1 MQNWENILMWSVYD
15 LSEYLLIEQLNE
27 SISYVSLFTEKKYI
41 VHYA

>member
-27 SISYVSLFTEKKYI
+27 SISHVSLFTEKKYI